1 MYGDYCKILEVNN
14 GRKTKLWIFI
24 SVKIKK
30 TIGGYMKKNECKQAK
45 KYEEKWESAQRY
57 YLKDTVEPP

>member
-1 MYGDYCKILEVNN
+1 MYVDHCKILEVND

-24 SVKIKK
+24 SVKKK
-30 TIGGYMKKNECKQAK
+30 KIGGYMKKNECKQAE

>member
-24 SVKIKK
+24 SVKKR
-30 TIGGYMKKNECKQAK
+30 TIGGYMKKNECKQAEN
-45 KYEEKWESAQRY
+45 YEEKWESSQHY